1 MVANP
6 TRSLSRDAV
15 LAMRAVP
22 PEATLGWLLGELQA
36 TRVVDVEPMRGSST
50 SALHRVTL
58 RFSDGDQT
66 RVVLRRYVLEEVIEE
81 NHNIVAQEINAL
93 RVAALASVPTPGLLA
108 ADIDAKR
115 TDTPAVVMSWLE
127 GRPRWEAKN
136 RRRFLADLVDA
147 MTAVA
152 AVEVPSDVHLRSI
165 RGYTQVSYDP
175 PLWATKPRMWERAVE
190 IFQGPVP
197 DSDISFV
204 HRDFHPGNVLWS
216 RSKLTGLVD
225 WQSAGIGP
233 VSIDPGH
240 CRLNML
246 YYDPAM
252 ADQLRSLWEQQA
264 QRTYDPWADV
274 TAIIGVL
281 DSLRSTKNPSR
292 SHLAIEDTLTR
303 AVADLTG

>member
-1 MVANP
+1 MGAI
-6 TRSLSRDAV
+6 
-15 LAMRAVP
+15 P

-36 TRVVDVEPMRGSST
+36 TRVVDVEPIRGSST

-58 RFSDGDQT
+58 RFSGGDQT
-66 RVVLRRYVLEEVIEE
+66 QVVLRRYVLEEVIEE

-93 RVAALASVPTPGLLA
+93 SVAASASVPTPVLLA
-108 ADIDAKR
+108 ADLDAKR
-115 TDTPAVVMSWLE
+115 TDAPAVVMSWLG
-127 GRPRWEAKN
+127 GRPRWETKN

-152 AVEVPSDVHLRSI
+152 AVEIPSDVHLRSI

-197 DSDISFV
+197 DSDIGFV
-204 HRDFHPGNVLWS
+204 HRDFHPGNVLW
-216 RSKLTGLVD
+216 RGSKLTGLVD

-233 VSIDPGH
+233 ASIDPGH

-252 ADQLRSLWEQQA
+252 ADHLRSLWEQRS